1 MGLTD
6 FGLIQVREM
15 HDIVE
20 VVFPFD
26 KNFGN
31 FLKSIKGFWCPQ
43 RKCWKVSTNAARK
56 SSAEITNDIG
66 AYLRKS
72 APEKWPEVMAVLR
85 NHGCVTTHF
94 EVFCGLSGV
103 RFTIPLGHPCHHH
116 LRDLPAASN
125 NEKKWLIPSAY
136 FYEEVSQKALS
147 RIYSDD
153 FKKFIEICSAVEERA
168 LIGEISVT
176 EEEIEIY
183 GIEKEKL
190 IAADISFIL
199 LADPAMAK
207 SPLREFAFEVVRF
220 DRKSPEKIKITLEYC
235 TDKNGYDFLKSRV
248 YGVNNKRPLDR
259 TVILNSEWIQKR
271 L

>member
-85 NHGCVTTHF
+85 NH
-94 EVFCGLSGV
+94 
-103 RFTIPLGHPCHHH
+103 
-116 LRDLPAASN
+116 
-125 NEKKWLIPSAY
+125 AY